1 MATQRLG
8 PVGVIVMATVK
19 DAYILVHQT
28 SLANTAIAQDND
40 LENWTLVLMIP
51 RALDWPTNLEEML
64 LP

>member
-1 MATQRLG
+1 
-8 PVGVIVMATVK
+8 MATVK

-51 RALDWPTNLEEML
+51 RALDWSTNLEEML